1 MIQIEFIFNQQ
12 KIIIQAKSDEKFQ
25 LVIDRFIQK
34 SQIQLDSVFF
44 ISNGNQIKPEQT
56 VESIMTDM
64 EKQNQKMKVL
74 V

>member
-25 LVIDRFIQK
+25 SVIDRFIQK

-44 ISNGNQIKPEQT
+44 I
-56 VESIMTDM
+56 
-64 EKQNQKMKVL
+64 
-74 V
+74 